1 MHGDPC
7 ILCFQHCKRE
17 VKTFCF
23 KLPKTCRLCG
33 GDLETSELRIP
44 PFRVPYPFI
53 SAKNVPCCVVIRP
66 TTGNFLCNYRNSAD
80 LHIGVTSSEGV
91 VYEFDKEGLL
101 TGNNED
107 WVECLAVPVVAKC
120 DNTWKEFWDYTL
132 QVVSTQEKWDCS
144 RYDEENHNCYTF
156 VLTFLRTLQVKELKP
171 SLQNKMRFCMD
182 FIIPRTRGAAK
193 YIALFRI
200 LQKDGVCVQC

>member
-1 MHGDPC
+1 MLCCDQANNRKLLVSIRINFTAIIE
-7 ILCFQHCKRE
+7 ILQIFILVLLVLNQQQ
-17 VKTFCF
+17 
-23 KLPKTCRLCG
+23 
-33 GDLETSELRIP
+33 ETS
-44 PFRVPYPFI
+44 
-53 SAKNVPCCVVIRP
+53 C
-66 TTGNFLCNYRNSAD
+66 
-80 LHIGVTSSEGV
+80 GV